1 MKRSTS
7 LLLAAAVFAAVSCSQ
22 NMPQDGVHTLH
33 LLSTSDVHGAWFDE
47 DYVTPATKTSL
58 LAVNTYVDSIR
69 LAYGKDNVLLLDA
82 GDCLQ
87 GDNAAYYFNY
97 INPKASHLY
106 PRMAKYMGYDAIVV
120 GNHDI
125 ETGHPV
131 YDRIRKQLKSYG
143 IPFLAGNTPMENGK
157 NYFQEYA
164 VFKKAGLKVL
174 VLGYTN
180 ANIKAWLGEELW
192 KGMDFISLTETVQER
207 VDAVTAKVKPD
218 VVIVATHSGTGR
230 GDGSILESQAL
241 DLFKSLRG
249 VDVVI
254 AAHDHRPYIA
264 KTDSILVIDNGSRAG
279 NLGHSTVSVTVEKGK
294 VSAKTLD
301 AEMIR
306 IDKSKADPK
315 MREAF
320 REDFNIVKEFT
331 MSPVG
336 KLTEDMYFSD
346 AVKGPSFYVNLL
358 HRVQM
363 DAADAQISFAAPL
376 QLGKVLK
383 AGDLI
388 FNDMFS
394 LYPYENALCC
404 MQLYGR
410 EIEDYLEYSYD
421 AWINYDGKHVLN
433 IVNRPDPRYNTE
445 RWSFGGATY
454 NYDSAGG
461 INYTVDV
468 TKHYGDRISITS
480 LADGKPFEADSLYRV
495 ALTSY
500 RASGGGDLI
509 LKGANLTREELPGRT
524 VWETSKEIREL
535 IMEFCQKNGCISP
548 EAIGNVGTWQFVP
561 SPKAQQMVDKDA
573 ALVLSR

>member
-1 MKRSTS
+1 M
-7 LLLAAAVFAAVSCSQ
+7 FAAVSCSQ
-22 NMPQDGVHTLH
+22 SKPQDGVHTLH
-33 LLSTSDVHGAWFDE
+33 LLSTSDVHGAWFDQ
-47 DYVTPATKTSL
+47 DYATPATKTSL

-69 LAYGKDNVLLLDA
+69 VAYGKDNVLLLDA

-97 INPKASHLY
+97 IDTKSPHLF
-106 PRMAKYMGYDAIVV
+106 PRLVKYMGYDAVVV

-131 YDRIRKQLKSYG
+131 YDRVRKQLESYH
-143 IPFLAGNTPMENGK
+143 IPFLAGNTPKENGK

-180 ANIKAWLGEELW
+180 ANMKAWLGEELW
-192 KGMDFISLTETVQER
+192 KGMDFKSLTETVQER
-207 VDAVTAKVKPD
+207 VDAVTAKEKPD

-230 GDGSILESQAL
+230 GDGSVLESQAI
-241 DLFKSLRG
+241 DLFKSLKG
-249 VDVVI
+249 VDVVV
-254 AAHDHRPYIA
+254 AAHDHRPYLA
-264 KTDSILVIDNGSRAG
+264 QTDSIMIIDNGSRSG
-279 NLGHSTVSVTVEKGK
+279 NLGHSTVTVTVENGK
-294 VSAKTLD
+294 VVRKELGG
-301 AEMIR
+301 ELIR

-320 REDFNIVKEFT
+320 MDEYNTVKKFT

-336 KLTEDMYFSD
+336 TLTADMDFSD

-376 QLGKVLK
+376 QLGRVLK
-383 AGDLI
+383 AGELV
-388 FNDMFS
+388 FNDMFT
-394 LYPYENALCC
+394 LYPYENSLSC

-410 EIEDYLEYSYD
+410 EIEDYLEFSYD

-468 TKHYGDRISITS
+468 TKHYGDRVHISS
-480 LADGKPFEADSLYRV
+480 LADGKPFDADSLYRV

-509 LKGANLTREELPGRT
+509 FKGANLTREDLAGRT

-535 IMEFCQKNGCISP
+535 IMEFCQHNGGISP
-548 EAIGNVGTWQFVP
+548 EAVSNVGTWMFVP
-561 SPKAQQMVDKDA
+561 SPKAQQMVEKDA
-573 ALVLSR
+573 ALVVRK